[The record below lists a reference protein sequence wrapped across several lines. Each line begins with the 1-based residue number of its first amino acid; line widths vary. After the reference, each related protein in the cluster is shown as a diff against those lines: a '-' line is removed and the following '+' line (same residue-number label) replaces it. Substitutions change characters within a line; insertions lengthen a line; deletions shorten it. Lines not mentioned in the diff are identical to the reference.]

1 MKSLVHISSSTE
13 KQEFWLDKRDTVL
26 EEVYAK
32 IAPGIP
38 LVNVNHKNL
47 FLQKCEEYYAEV
59 SKKSGGVKEIERW
72 DEYEIVRMF
81 GKGLNPTSLK
91 TALNDI
97 RFCVKNIEGKD
108 DIVRVLEYGPGSGW
122 STLMLR
128 NELKKK
134 FPNKKVEL
142 ITVDIS
148 PHAIVATQNSLDYY
162 QIPWQTEVKGR
173 NLEDVENKENS
184 VTLVIDD
191 FVEFTKKHPANYFD
205 GFFSSHGTAYL
216 SEDEYKNL
224 LLAMSDKGKKNAV
237 FVADSLDPLY
247 TVKLDILHLLFCSM
261 FPRLPKRFK
270 EYKYGKSLVSN
281 SKYFPGKEVKKL
293 VKVNN
298 KESFLFYNWNHYLFS
313 KLKLKYILQ
322 MLKSIRITTEVIEE
336 YREDVY
342 PSYLVKKLLKVI
354 SLDSW
359 EELEGRPE
367 CPLYITNCAFILK
380 K

>member
-191 FVEFTKKHPANYFD
+191 FVEFTKKQPDNYFD

-247 TVKLDILHLLFCSM
+247 TVKLDVLHLLFCSM